1 MSIGN
6 FFLILLNTIVL
17 VSGQFLFKFG
27 LNGKD
32 ISFQSV
38 WSIIRLLFSPYIFS
52 GLFLY
57 AFATVLWLFIL
68 TRVPLSIAYPIQSI
82 AYILAVFGAYFVFN
96 EPLTFYKILGCI
108 FIMIG
113 VSFIGL
119 AGQQ

>member
-1 MSIGN
+1 MSIIN
-6 FFLILLNTIVL
+6 FLLILLNTIVL

-27 LNGKD
+27 LSSKD
-32 ISFQSV
+32 VSFQSLGA
-38 WSIIRLLFSPYIFS
+38 IIRLMFSPYIFS

-68 TRVPLSIAYPIQSI
+68 TRVQLSIAYPIQSI

-96 EPLTFYKILGCI
+96 EPITLYKIIGCI

-119 AGQQ
+119 AGQS